1 MQGNNFIMRKFI
13 NIADIEKKELR
24 LIIDNAKLRKEK
36 RLGLNKNE
44 IDSDAPLDGKIL
56 IMIFEKPSTRT
67 RISFDLAVKQLGGK
81 SLILN
86 PDEIHYGTGNES
98 LYDTAKIL
106 SQYADIVMLRT
117 HAHKN
122 IVEFSKYLEVPLING
137 LTDLSHP
144 CQIMSDIM
152 TFEELK
158 GPIKD
163 KKIAWLGDG
172 NNIVYSLIEA
182 AVKFDFE
189 LRIASPKGYEP
200 NKSILQWAK
209 KNNGN
214 ILITKDPIIAADSA
228 DCIMTDK
235 WISMGDKIN
244 KIKKKKILKP
254 YQVNKKIMRVANKDS
269 IFMHCLPASR
279 GEEVTNDVMDGKQ
292 SAVWLEALNRIH
304 AQKSIIQWCLK

>member
-1 MQGNNFIMRKFI
+1 MKKFT
-13 NIADIEKKELR
+13 NISDISKKELR
-24 LIIDNAKLRKEK
+24 LIIDNAKLRKK
-36 RLGLNKNE
+36 NRSSLNKNAV
-44 IDSDAPLDGKIL
+44 DSDAPLEGKIL

-81 SLILN
+81 SLTLN

-117 HAHKN
+117 YAHKN
-122 IVEFSKYLEVPLING
+122 FIEFSKYLEIPLING

-158 GPIKD
+158 GPIKN

-172 NNIVYSLIEA
+172 NNVVYSLIEA
-182 AVKFDFE
+182 AVQFDFE

-200 NKSILQWAK
+200 NKKILQWAK
-209 KNNGN
+209 ENNGKV
-214 ILITKDPIIAADSA
+214 LLTKDPMKAASSA
-228 DCIMTDK
+228 DCVMTDK

-244 KIKKKKILKP
+244 KNKKKNALKP
-254 YQVNKKIMRVANKDS
+254 YQVNKKIMKSAKKDS
-269 IFMHCLPASR
+269 IFMHCLPANR

-304 AQKSIIQWCLK
+304 AQKSIIEWCLK

>member
-1 MQGNNFIMRKFI
+1 MKNFI
-13 NIADIEKKELR
+13 NISEIPKGELK
-24 LIIDNAKLRKEK
+24 LILDSAKSRKEK
-36 RLGLNKNE
+36 RSSISKNT
-44 IDSDAPLDGKIL
+44 IDADVPLDGKIL

-86 PDEIHYGTGNES
+86 PDEIHYGSGNES
-98 LYDTAKIL
+98 LHDTAKIL

-117 HAHKN
+117 DAHKK
-122 IVEFSKYLEVPLING
+122 VEDFSKYLNIPIING

-158 GPIKD
+158 GPIKN
-163 KKIAWLGDG
+163 KKIACLGDG
-172 NNIVYSLIEA
+172 NNVVYSLIEA
-182 AVKFDFE
+182 TVQFDFE
-189 LRIASPKGYEP
+189 LCIACPKGFEP
-200 NKSILQWAK
+200 NKDILQWAK
-209 KNNGN
+209 KNKGN
-214 ILITKDPIIAADSA
+214 ISVTKDPLDAVSSA

-244 KIKKKKILKP
+244 KKKKKKALRP
-254 YQVNKKIMRVANKDS
+254 YQVNKKIMKKANKDS
-269 IFMHCLPASR
+269 IFMHCLPARR
-279 GEEVTNDVMDGKQ
+279 GEEVTNEVIDGKQ

-304 AQKSIIQWCLK
+304 AQKSIIEWCLNN

>member
-1 MQGNNFIMRKFI
+1 MRKFI
-13 NIADIEKKELR
+13 NIADIDKSDLR
-24 LIIDNAKLRKEK
+24 LILDNAHSRKKK
-36 RLGLNKNE
+36 RSALSKNQ
-44 IDSDAPLDGKIL
+44 IDPDAPLDGKIL
-56 IMIFEKPSTRT
+56 VMIFEKPSTRT

-98 LYDTAKIL
+98 LYDTAKVL

-122 IVEFSKYLEVPLING
+122 VVEFSKYLDIPIING

-144 CQIMSDIM
+144 CQIISDIM

-158 GPIKD
+158 GPIKN

-182 AVKFDFE
+182 AVQFDFE
-189 LRIASPKGYEP
+189 LSIASPKSYEP
-200 NKSILQWAK
+200 NKNILQWAK
-209 KNNGN
+209 KNNGKV
-214 ILITKDPIIAADSA
+214 LLTKDPLKAASDA

-235 WISMGDKIN
+235 WISMGEKIN
-244 KIKKKKILKP
+244 NVKKKKSLKP
-254 YQVNKKIMRVANKDS
+254 YQVNKKIMRVVKKDA

-279 GEEVTNDVMDGKQ
+279 GEEVTNDIMDGSQ
-292 SAVWLEALNRIH
+292 SVVWLEALNRIH
-304 AQKSIIQWCLK
+304 AQKSIIEWCLK

>member
-1 MQGNNFIMRKFI
+1 MRKFI
-13 NIADIEKKELR
+13 NIADVSKKDLR
-24 LIIDNAKLRKEK
+24 LILDNAKLRKEK
-36 RLGLNKNE
+36 RSGLNKNAV
-44 IDSDAPLDGKIL
+44 DPDTPLDGKIL

-98 LYDTAKIL
+98 LYDTAKVL

-117 HAHKN
+117 HEHKN
-122 IVEFSKYLEVPLING
+122 VVEFSKYLSIPIING

-158 GPIKD
+158 GPIKN

-182 AVKFDFE
+182 AVQFDFE
-189 LRIASPKGYEP
+189 LCIASPKDYEP
-200 NKSILQWAK
+200 NKNILQWAK
-209 KNNGN
+209 KNKGN
-214 ILITKDPIIAADSA
+214 ITITKDPIKAANSA
-228 DCIMTDK
+228 DCVMTDK

-244 KIKKKKILKP
+244 KSKKKKILKP
-254 YQVNKKIMRVANKDS
+254 YQVNKKIMKVAAKNS

-279 GEEVTNDVMDGKQ
+279 GEEVTSDVMDGKQ

-304 AQKSIIQWCLK
+304 AQKSIIEWCLI